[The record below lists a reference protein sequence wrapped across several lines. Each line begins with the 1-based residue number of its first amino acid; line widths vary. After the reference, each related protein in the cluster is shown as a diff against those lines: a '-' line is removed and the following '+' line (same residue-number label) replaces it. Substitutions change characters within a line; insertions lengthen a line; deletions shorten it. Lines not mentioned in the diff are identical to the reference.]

1 MKTNR
6 RTFFQWLTSAS
17 AGVMASR
24 SAAEPAPALQAPDA
38 RPDTGL
44 LLALGGA
51 VLPSE
56 LGAAGIARVVAE
68 FAAWVSEYR
77 PGAELDHT
85 YGTPEIEYT
94 PEHPGPR
101 WAEQL
106 KSLDVESRRRAG
118 KPFVDLSAERQR
130 ELIRAQIA
138 DAPAADFPDPARAQ
152 HVAVGLL
159 AYFTASP
166 EATDLCYQAEIGKD
180 TCRDLAASSARPA
193 LLRRA

>member
-17 AGVMASR
+17 AGLMASR
-24 SAAEPAPALQAPDA
+24 TAAEAAPALQAPDG
-38 RPDTGL
+38 RPDPHL
-44 LLALGGA
+44 LLALGRA

-56 LGAAGIARVVAE
+56 LGAAGIERVVAE
-68 FAAWVSEYR
+68 FATWVSEYR
-77 PGAELDHT
+77 LGAELDHG
-85 YGTPEIEYT
+85 YGTSEIEYT

-106 KSLDVESRRRAG
+106 KSLDAESRRRKG
-118 KPFVDLSAERQR
+118 KPFVALSAEEQR
-130 ELIRAQIA
+130 ELIGAQIGDSSA
-138 DAPAADFPDPARAQ
+138 DGFPPPARAQ
-152 HVAVGLL
+152 HVAVGLM

-166 EATDLCYQAEIGKD
+166 QATDLCYQAEIGKD

-193 LLRRA
+193 SLRRA